1 MRSESIRAVCALYR
15 RPRTLRPLYPTL
27 LPVLFSRR
35 RGISYIVTVA
45 KDVGRGM
52 KFNTPLPQP
61 LPKECQKAAQI
72 CASKLFLRDV
82 VVLKRIQSNHSLTAA
97 TMAWTGYAQIVI
109 PAQWH
114 L

>member
-1 MRSESIRAVCALYR
+1 MRSESICAVRALYR

-35 RGISYIVTVA
+35 RALSSTVTVA
-45 KDVGRGM
+45 NDFGRGM

-72 CASKLFLRDV
+72 CASKPFLRDAL
-82 VVLKRIQSNHSLTAA
+82 VLKRIQSNHSLTAA
-97 TMAWTGYAQIVI
+97 TMAWTVYA
-109 PAQWH
+109 
-114 L
+114 